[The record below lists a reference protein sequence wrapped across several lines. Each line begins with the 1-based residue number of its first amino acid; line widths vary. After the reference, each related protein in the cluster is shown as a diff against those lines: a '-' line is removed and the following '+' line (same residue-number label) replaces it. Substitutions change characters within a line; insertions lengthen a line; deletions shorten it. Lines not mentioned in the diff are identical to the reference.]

1 MLGSREGL
9 NNEESNQTVESWA
22 FTLTEFSEFHCRP
35 LKWIY
40 DLEQKKKKKSD
51 HQQVTAHKAHK
62 IYILKLRLH
71 PLFSAENTQVD
82 AI

>member
-1 MLGSREGL
+1 MGIREGL
-9 NNEESNQTVESWA
+9 NNEESNQTVESWE

-40 DLEQKKKKKSD
+40 DLEQQKKKSD

-62 IYILKLRLH
+62 INILKLRLH
-71 PLFSAENTQVD
+71 PLFSAENTEVD